1 MSISTVFDAIKVG
14 LENVL
19 RDLGEPVPS
28 QLLDEE
34 NFQNPGPMPT
44 IVWVPR
50 GAAKITPIS
59 GPRAAT
65 ARALTLSQA
74 RGRISDPNEVAR
86 RDEFINIYVRN
97 VDFRSTE
104 KLLNHLVATMRVA
117 LTGFSFRPMST
128 EWSIAWPAPTNE
140 PTGEIVTGTCCIFG
154 CTVAVPFTFEDQPV
168 AKYPLTPTVTGE
180 FEDSL
185 T

>member
-1 MSISTVFDAIKVG
+1 MSISTVFDTIKTG

-19 RDLGEPVPS
+19 HDLGELVPS
-28 QLLDEE
+28 QLLGEE

-50 GAAKITPIS
+50 GAAKITPIA
-59 GPRAAT
+59 GPRAPT
-65 ARALTLSQA
+65 KRSLTLAEA
-74 RGRISDPNEVAR
+74 RGRIEDPNQVAR

-128 EWSIAWPAPTNE
+128 EWSIAWPVPTNE

-168 AKYPLTPTVTGE
+168 AKYPIGLTVDGQIVH
-180 FEDSL
+180 SL